1 VALHNGEL
9 DKHLDYVKTIP
20 QVIEPLGG
28 TEDSEDGLPSLPS
41 PRAANNRRAVKS
53 QPQPGVRILEPQAKR
68 SRLSTVSESS
78 SSGSCSSKVAALPP
92 SSDEETGIER
102 SKPPRK
108 RKRQQQQLLTT
119 AGKAGR
125 GRRGEAANSEES
137 DEEIVTR
144 RPVKA
149 QPGHNPVRAASAS
162 PLKVSSIFTKNFVR
176 FFGRQHIS

>member
-1 VALHNGEL
+1 
-9 DKHLDYVKTIP
+9 
-20 QVIEPLGG
+20 
-28 TEDSEDGLPSLPS
+28 
-41 PRAANNRRAVKS
+41 
-53 QPQPGVRILEPQAKR
+53 
-68 SRLSTVSESS
+68 
-78 SSGSCSSKVAALPP
+78 VAALPP

-108 RKRQQQQLLTT
+108 RKRQQQLPT

-144 RPVKA
+144 RPAKA

-162 PLKVSSIFTKNFVR
+162 PLKVNSIFLLVFWPTG
-176 FFGRQHIS
+176 FFLTLFFTATIDEM